1 MAEVTFRAPIR
12 PSGRGGGGHLVDVP
26 AEVVEALGGK
36 GRIPVTATFD
46 GVPYRGSIVRMG
58 GGAVLGVQKSI
69 MADAG
74 VAVGDLLTVVVRND
88 EAPREVEVPDD
99 LAEVLARNGA
109 ARAAFESLSFSHK
122 REYVRSVTEAKRPET
137 RARRIELTI
146 EQLVER
152 AAGDEAW
159 PEPFTQNSTTGARS
173 SGAPS
178 RRAPP
183 HARGGDPPRPP
194 SGAPSELPRRA
205 ATMDRCVRTRSRVA
219 GYAFTEA
226 VRRTG
231 STRA

>member
-26 AEVVEALGGK
+26 TEVVEALGGK

-69 MADAG
+69 MAEAG
-74 VAVGDLLTVVVRND
+74 VAVGDSLTVVVRND

-99 LAEVLARNGA
+99 LAEVLARNDP
-109 ARAAFESLSFSHK
+109 ARAAFEGLSFSHK
-122 REYVRSVTEAKRPET
+122 REYVRSITEAKRPET

-152 AAGDEAW
+152 AAGDEA
-159 PEPFTQNSTTGARS
+159 
-173 SGAPS
+173 
-178 RRAPP
+178 
-183 HARGGDPPRPP
+183 
-194 SGAPSELPRRA
+194 
-205 ATMDRCVRTRSRVA
+205 
-219 GYAFTEA
+219 
-226 VRRTG
+226 
-231 STRA
+231 